1 MSVENFSDFLRLTK
15 LIFQPGR
22 ECDQTKNPRRGRT
35 KTTTKGT
42 GDDMVY
48 DDTLSIKPLSL
59 IIRIVFRYHEG
70 PDALRVS
77 RFWIA
82 NYSLPRA
89 KERLENARSLLEL
102 PSATRAGRMV
112 ELQKKIQS
120 LALECSQ
127 VGDTRPISNC
137 CFNDTSSL
145 LLTSSWYVR

>member
-1 MSVENFSDFLRLTK
+1 MGENA
-15 LIFQPGR
+15 
-22 ECDQTKNPRRGRT
+22 
-35 KTTTKGT
+35 
-42 GDDMVY
+42 
-48 DDTLSIKPLSL
+48 IKQKIQEEEERKQLQKEQESTW
-59 IIRIVFRYHEG
+59 YHEG

-89 KERLENARSLLEL
+89 KERLENARLLLEL
-102 PSATRAGRMV
+102 PSATKAGRMV

-145 LLTSSWYVR
+145 LLTSSW

>member
-1 MSVENFSDFLRLTK
+1 MSEFFIH
-15 LIFQPGR
+15 IFFR
-22 ECDQTKNPRRGRT
+22 
-35 KTTTKGT
+35 TTKREFFNFIFSLGENA
-42 GDDMVY
+42 
-48 DDTLSIKPLSL
+48 IKQKIQEEEERKQLQKEQETTW
-59 IIRIVFRYHEG
+59 YHEG

-82 NYSLPRA
+82 TYSLPRA

-102 PSATRAGRMV
+102 PSATKAGRMV

-137 CFNDTSSL
+137 CFNDTSTL
-145 LLTSSWYVR
+145 LLTSSW